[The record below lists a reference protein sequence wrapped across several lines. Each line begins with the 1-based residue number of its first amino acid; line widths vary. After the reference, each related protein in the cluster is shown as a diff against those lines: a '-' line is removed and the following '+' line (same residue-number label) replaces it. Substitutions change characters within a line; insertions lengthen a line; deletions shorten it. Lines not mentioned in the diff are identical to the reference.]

1 MPQQYS
7 LFLALVAFLPVLL
20 SALGLFV
27 LARML
32 KRKNEIIGELAF
44 TGALLMTIGNLLGA
58 IAKLLNATKG
68 TDPEGMSRAA
78 FLLLAPGA
86 VCLAWALWQGLR
98 DSAAKASGGSVWL
111 TPLFLNAGLLA
122 LTAATKLV
130 RGGRAWVTLLLTVL
144 TVAGVAAGVQLAR
157 RALQHQQFV
166 VAGLFLLSLV
176 MSLTLHRMGDESQSL
191 ATTEWAKQ
199 ISNTIAQGALA
210 IATLK
215 LFKIEARRD

>member
-1 MPQQYS
+1 MPQQHS
-7 LFLALVAFLPVLL
+7 FPLALVAFLPALL
-20 SALGLFV
+20 SAFGLFV

-44 TGALLMTIGNLLGA
+44 TGALLMTVGNLLGA
-58 IAKLLNATKG
+58 FAKLLNAAKG

-98 DSAAKASGGSVWL
+98 DDAAKASGGTVWL
-111 TPLFLNAGLLA
+111 TPLFFNAGLLA

-157 RALQHQQFV
+157 RALQHQQIV

-176 MSLTLHRMGDESQSL
+176 MSLTLHRMSGEGQSPE
-191 ATTEWAKQ
+191 ATEWAKQ

-210 IATLK
+210 IAALK
-215 LFKIEARRD
+215 LFKMEVLAD

>member
-1 MPQQYS
+1 MPQKHS
-7 LFLALVAFLPVLL
+7 LSLALIAFLPALL
-20 SALGLFV
+20 SAFGLFV
-27 LARML
+27 IARML

-44 TGALLMTIGNLLGA
+44 TGALMMTVGNLLGA
-58 IAKLLNATKG
+58 VAKLLNATKG
-68 TDPEGMSRAA
+68 TDTEGMSRAA

-98 DSAAKASGGSVWL
+98 DGAAKVSGGSVWL

-157 RALQHQQFV
+157 RALQHQQIV

-176 MSLTLHRMGDESQSL
+176 MSLTLHRIGGEGSS
-191 ATTEWAKQ
+191 AEATEWAKQ
-199 ISNTIAQGALA
+199 VSNLIAQGALTFA
-210 IATLK
+210 AYK
-215 LFKIEARRD
+215 LSQIEMNA